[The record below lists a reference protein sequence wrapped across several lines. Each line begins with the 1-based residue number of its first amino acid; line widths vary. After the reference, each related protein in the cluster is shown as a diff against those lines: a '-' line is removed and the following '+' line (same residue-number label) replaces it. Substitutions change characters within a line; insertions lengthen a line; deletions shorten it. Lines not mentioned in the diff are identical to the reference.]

1 MDVDHQERQES
12 SRRHKPV
19 GLTDGLHNG
28 LTGFGLSLLGNIILW
43 AIINTNFL
51 CQKISF
57 QLFSYY
63 WKVHAQVNLVSKSHH
78 PRSVD

>member
-12 SRRHKPV
+12 SRRHKPA

-43 AIINTNFL
+43 AIVNTNVLF
-51 CQKISF
+51 QKISF

-63 WKVHAQVNLVSKSHH
+63 WKIH
-78 PRSVD
+78 